1 MKRGIVGWNCV
12 VEIASLIFGLLN
24 TTALPCLL
32 QYVQSLVEGHS
43 WAYGGIRVVDTNANC
58 EHAER
63 AGGARGV
70 VESCCVAALLV
81 SYHSPSIFP
90 LLVMA
95 GT

>member
-12 VEIASLIFGLLN
+12 VEIASLMFGLLN

-70 VESCCVAALLV
+70 AVESCCSFRTTVLV
-81 SYHSPSIFP
+81 YFP
-90 LLVMA
+90 FLVMA